1 MLLVRDCMTKTVR
14 TLGPR
19 DTVAHAREVMVR
31 ERINQLPIVAHGK
44 LVGIVTDRD
53 LREVMPT
60 VFEAASHAA
69 HRDRKWTDPSEL
81 AVEEIM
87 TPDLVTM
94 GPADSVADAASRLR
108 AERIGS
114 APVLE
119 DGKLVGILT
128 RSDLLDALVA
138 IERKRGA

>member
-1 MLLVRDCMTKTVR
+1 MLEVRSWMKKPVR
-14 TLGPR
+14 TVGPL

-31 ERINQLPIVAHGK
+31 ERINQLPVVARGQ
-44 LVGIVTDRD
+44 LVGIITDRD

-60 VFEAASHAA
+60 AFEAAAA
-69 HRDRKWTDPSEL
+69 QSRGKSKWTDPTEL

-87 TPDLVTM
+87 TPDLVTLAP
-94 GPADSVADAASRLR
+94 GDHVADAAARLR
-108 AERIGS
+108 AERVGS

-128 RSDLLDALVA
+128 RSDLLDALVS
-138 IERKRGA
+138 ISRKG